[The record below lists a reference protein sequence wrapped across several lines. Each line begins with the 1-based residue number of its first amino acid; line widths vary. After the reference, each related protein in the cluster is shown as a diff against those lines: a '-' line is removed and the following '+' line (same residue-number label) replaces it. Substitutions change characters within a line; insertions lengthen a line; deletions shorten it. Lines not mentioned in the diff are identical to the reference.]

1 MIPSVFW
8 SAPVPSEATHPHNML
23 LHGVLQ
29 FPVLTFFLE
38 TYWWSLRPN
47 SYTFVWS
54 DQRIF
59 LQKVKSFPPCAHANS
74 IGICF
79 TLDIDTCLT
88 VSSSIF
94 RRSFDV
100 VLGFICTFLTKIC
113 SSLGDRMHL
122 LPEQYDGCIVQGY
135 LYLHTHEF
143 GIFRH
148 LEIAPNDKPDFFF
161 LRSGLISFD
170 FPMISSKEALS
181 LKVALKIQSIRS

>member
-59 LQKVKSFPPCAHANS
+59 LQKVKSLPPCAHANS

-79 TLDIDTCLT
+79 TVDIDTCLT

-122 LPEQYDGCIVQGY
+122 LPEQYDGCMVPGY
-135 LYLHTHEF
+135 LYCIHMSLVSL
-143 GIFRH
+143 GIWK
-148 LEIAPNDKPDFFF
+148 LLPMINQTFF